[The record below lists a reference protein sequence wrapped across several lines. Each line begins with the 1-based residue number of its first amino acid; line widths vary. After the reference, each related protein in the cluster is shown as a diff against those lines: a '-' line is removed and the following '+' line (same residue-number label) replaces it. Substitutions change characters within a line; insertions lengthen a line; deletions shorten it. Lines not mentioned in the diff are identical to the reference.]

1 VVQTAVLG
9 AGAWGTALAIHLA
22 RRLPAP
28 AHAGEGAA
36 NSIVLFARDP
46 EQCKALRAD
55 RENRKYLPGVPLDP
69 AIRVVATPAE
79 ALAQSRLVML
89 AVPVAALRP
98 LLLQDLGQWATE
110 GLPRFLVWLCKGIE
124 TGTGLLPHQIVAQC
138 FPNIEGAALSGP
150 SFAQEVAAGLPVA
163 LVAASRSLAC
173 IDAIREATHHSA
185 CRIYASGDLV
195 GVELG
200 GALKN
205 VVAIAAGVSDGL
217 GMGNNARAAL
227 LTRGL
232 AEIARLGRCLGASP
246 QTFMG
251 LSGLGDLLL
260 TATGDLS
267 RNRQVGIRLAGG
279 ESLLSILATLG
290 HVAEG
295 VSAAATALRLA
306 VRHKVDMPITQAV
319 HALLSGTSSPRQ
331 ALEALLARE
340 VRTESE
346 LAEPSSTS

>member
-1 VVQTAVLG
+1 VVQTAIFG

-22 RRLPAP
+22 RRPASP
-28 AHAGEGAA
+28 AYARKSSAG
-36 NSIVLFARDP
+36 SVVLVARDV
-46 EQCKALRAD
+46 EQCNALLSEG
-55 RENRKYLPGVPLDP
+55 ENRKYLPGVHLDP

-79 ALAQSRLVML
+79 ALAQARLVLL
-89 AVPVAALRP
+89 AVPVVALRP
-98 LLLQDLGQWATE
+98 LLLQDLGQWAAA
-110 GLPRFLVWLCKGIE
+110 GPPRFLVWLCKGLE
-124 TGTGLLPHQIVAQC
+124 TVTGLLPHQIVAQC
-138 FPNIEGAALSGP
+138 CPNIDGAALSGP

-163 LVAASRSLAC
+163 LVTASRSRAC
-173 IDAIREATHHSA
+173 IDAVREAFHHSA
-185 CRIYASGDLV
+185 CRIYASADLV

-205 VVAIAAGVSDGL
+205 VMAIAAGVSDGL

-267 RNRQVGIRLAGG
+267 RNRWVGIRLAQG
-279 ESLLSILATLG
+279 ESLPSILATLG

-295 VSAAATALRLA
+295 VPAAATALRLA

-319 HALLSGTSSPRQ
+319 HALLYGTCSPRH

-340 VRTESE
+340 FRTESE
-346 LAEPSSTS
+346 FAEPLST

>member
-1 VVQTAVLG
+1 MVHTAILG
-9 AGAWGTALAIHLA
+9 AGAWGTAMAIHLA
-22 RRLPAP
+22 RRSPSLAS
-28 AHAGEGAA
+28 AGESDA
-36 NSIVLFARDP
+36 NSVMLWARDA
-46 EQCKALRAD
+46 EQSKALATD
-55 RENRKYLPGVPLDP
+55 RENRKYLPGVRLDP
-69 AIRVVATPAE
+69 VIRVVATPGE
-79 ALAQSRLVML
+79 ALAQSRLVLL

-98 LLLQDLGQWATE
+98 LLLQVVGHWAATRP
-110 GLPRFLVWLCKGIE
+110 PRFLVWLCKGIE
-124 TGTGLLPHQIVAQC
+124 TDTGLLPHQIVAQC
-138 FPNIEGAALSGP
+138 CPGVNGAALSGP

-163 LVAASRSLAC
+163 LVAASRSRAC
-173 IDAIREATHHSA
+173 IDAVREAAHHSA
-185 CRIYASGDLV
+185 CRIYASGDPI

-205 VVAIAAGVSDGL
+205 VMAIAAGVSDGL

-267 RNRQVGIRLAGG
+267 RNRQVGMRLAQG
-279 ESLLSILATLG
+279 ESLLSILASLG

-295 VSAAATALRLA
+295 VPAAATALRLA

-319 HALLSGTSSPRQ
+319 YELLSGTCSPRQ
-331 ALEALLARE
+331 ALEALLARGS
-340 VRTESE
+340 RMESE
-346 LAEPSSTS
+346 WVEPLSN